1 MSLANDALRLLVC
14 RSSHQQQENIDGID
28 CSNEDN
34 EGYNDDD
41 KGYNDDDE
49 GYNYDEEGYKDNEDE
64 ENCGRYDRDI
74 DEDFNLW

>member
-1 MSLANDALRLLVC
+1 MSLANGALRLLVC

-41 KGYNDDDE
+41 EGYNDDDE
-49 GYNYDEEGYKDNEDE
+49 GYKDNEDD
-64 ENCGRYDRDI
+64 ENYGNYGRDI
-74 DEDFNLW
+74 DDEDYNLW

>member
-49 GYNYDEEGYKDNEDE
+49 GYKDNEDE
-64 ENCGRYDRDI
+64 ENCGRYGRDFA
-74 DEDFNLW
+74 EDFNLW